1 MTLVLTDNITI
12 RIENN
17 ELSFYF
23 ILFLFSLIFL
33 LEYKTKKTK
42 CDTVTEVTHSHNTK
56 KGIEDSG
63 TR

>member
-1 MTLVLTDNITI
+1 MNLVFIL
-12 RIENN
+12 
-17 ELSFYF
+17 FYF
-23 ILFLFSLIFL
+23 IFILFSLIFL